1 MGDVD
6 LHLSLPPPHCCPCR
20 IFIFADPEL
29 LPEAICNALLTDT
42 EAARLSQSPGGC
54 MSCVV
59 AHALQAALGDSCDIH
74 GLRAR
79 LQVLQQLLRGFSNA
93 PALAGCLGETRG
105 GLAGGETPQ
114 APLQP
119 QQPQGW
125 AGLALKHPSK
135 GKQWYSRARV
145 WNL

>member
-1 MGDVD
+1 
-6 LHLSLPPPHCCPCR
+6 
-20 IFIFADPEL
+20 
-29 LPEAICNALLTDT
+29 
-42 EAARLSQSPGGC
+42 

-125 AGLALKHPSK
+125 AGTQTPFK
-135 GKQWYSRARV
+135 GKAVVQQSQSLEPLV
-145 WNL
+145 